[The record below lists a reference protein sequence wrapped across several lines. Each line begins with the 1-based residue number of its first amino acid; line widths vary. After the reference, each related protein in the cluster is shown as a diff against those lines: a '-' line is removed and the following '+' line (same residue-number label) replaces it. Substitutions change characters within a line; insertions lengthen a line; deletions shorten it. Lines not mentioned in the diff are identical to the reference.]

1 MSVQALR
8 SSFGNN
14 CHWCGLPMDFA
25 EPRSAP
31 DSATIEHLNDST
43 LGGVRKQKHRRLAH
57 AICNHTRNEFKLQAE
72 RNFQRWIAERVE
84 LSRLV
89 RVADLAA
96 AEPVAM
102 PAEMSPAPPA
112 APAAATGVLPH
123 PAPEAVRSGT

>member
-31 DSATIEHLNDST
+31 ESATIEHLNDST

-72 RNFQRWIAERVE
+72 RGFQRWIAERVE
-84 LSRLV
+84 TAALA
-89 RVADLAA
+89 RVANQPL
-96 AEPVAM
+96 M
-102 PAEMSPAPPA
+102 PAETSPAPPVV
-112 APAAATGVLPH
+112 PAAAVAAALH
-123 PAPEAVRSGT
+123 PAPAAVRSGM

>member
-25 EPRSAP
+25 EPRSTP

-57 AICNHTRNEFKLQAE
+57 AICNRTRNEFKLQAE
-72 RNFQRWIAERVE
+72 RNFQRWLAERVE
-84 LSRLV
+84 LSRVV

-96 AEPVAM
+96 AEPAAM
-102 PAEMSPAPPA
+102 PAETSPAPPA
-112 APAAATGVLPH
+112 APAEATDVLLH
-123 PAPEAVRSGT
+123 PAPAAVRSGT

>member
-25 EPRSAP
+25 EPRSKP

-72 RNFQRWIAERVE
+72 RNFERWIAERLE
-84 LSRLV
+84 LSRLFG
-89 RVADLAA
+89 VADRSAA
-96 AEPVAM
+96 VPAAM
-102 PAEMSPAPPA
+102 PAEMSPAPPVA
-112 APAAATGVLPH
+112 PAEAAGEPPRPAPAAVQ
-123 PAPEAVRSGT
+123 SGT

>member
-31 DSATIEHLNDST
+31 ESATIEHLNDST

-57 AICNHTRNEFKLQAE
+57 AICNQTRNEFKLQAE
-72 RNFQRWIAERVE
+72 RGFQRWIAARVE
-84 LSRLV
+84 ADGLV
-89 RVADLAA
+89 RASSQ
-96 AEPVAM
+96 PVMQAGT
-102 PAEMSPAPPA
+102 SPAPPVV
-112 APAAATGVLPH
+112 PAAAVAAPVH
-123 PAPEAVRSGT
+123 PAPAAVRSGM

>member
-31 DSATIEHLNDST
+31 ESATIEHLNDST

-57 AICNHTRNEFKLQAE
+57 AICNQTRNEFKLQAE
-72 RNFQRWIAERVE
+72 RGFQRWIAERVE
-84 LSRLV
+84 TAALA
-89 RVADLAA
+89 RVANQ
-96 AEPVAM
+96 PVM
-102 PAEMSPAPPA
+102 PAETSLAPPVV
-112 APAAATGVLPH
+112 PAAAIAAALH
-123 PAPEAVRSGT
+123 PAPAGVRSGM

>member
-14 CHWCGLPMDFA
+14 CHWCGLPMDFS

-84 LSRLV
+84 LVRLV
-89 RVADLAA
+89 RVADPA
-96 AEPVAM
+96 VAM
-102 PAEMSPAPPA
+102 PAETSPAPPA
-112 APAAATGVLPH
+112 APAATAGEPPH
-123 PAPEAVRSGT
+123 PAPAAVRSGT

>member
-31 DSATIEHLNDST
+31 ESATIEHLNDST

-57 AICNHTRNEFKLQAE
+57 AICNQTRNEFKLQAE
-72 RNFQRWIAERVE
+72 RGFQRWIAERVE
-84 LSRLV
+84 
-89 RVADLAA
+89 AGLARA
-96 AEPVAM
+96 ANQPVM
-102 PAEMSPAPPA
+102 PAGTSPAPPVV
-112 APAAATGVLPH
+112 PAAAVAAALH
-123 PAPEAVRSGT
+123 PAPAAVRSGR

>member
-8 SSFGNN
+8 SSFGNK

-57 AICNHTRNEFKLQAE
+57 AICNRMRNEFKLQAE
-72 RNFQRWIAERVE
+72 RNFRQWIAERVE
-84 LSRLV
+84 LGSVTLP
-89 RVADLAA
+89 AEGAA
-96 AEPVAM
+96 PM
-102 PAEMSPAPPA
+102 PAATSLAPPA
-112 APAAATGVLPH
+112 APAAEAAAPPH
-123 PAPEAVRSGT
+123 PAPAGARSGT

>member
-31 DSATIEHLNDST
+31 ESATIEHLNDST

-57 AICNHTRNEFKLQAE
+57 AICNQTRNEFKLQAE
-72 RNFQRWIAERVE
+72 RGFQRWIAERVE
-84 LSRLV
+84 TAALA
-89 RVADLAA
+89 RVANQ
-96 AEPVAM
+96 PVM
-102 PAEMSPAPPA
+102 PAETSLAPPVV
-112 APAAATGVLPH
+112 PAAAIAAALH
-123 PAPEAVRSGT
+123 PAPAAVRSGM